1 MTVEKIL
8 EQFDALKSN
17 ELGDTVKI
25 GWLAEVEGRVLC
37 QILGKSPSEVALPK
51 GSGDALTLPECFSRV
66 YLLYLAA
73 MTALYGG
80 DVDIYSSLKREF
92 EEELSNY
99 AKFVIKNR

>member
-17 ELGDTVKI
+17 QLSDTVKI

-37 QILGKSPSEVALPK
+37 QILGRSPEDVTLPK
-51 GSGDALTLPECFSRV
+51 GSEDALTLPESFSRV

-73 MTALYGG
+73 MTELFGG
-80 DVDIYSSLKREF
+80 DHKAYDTIKREF
-92 EEELSNY
+92 EEEFSSY
-99 AKFVIKNR
+99 SKYIIKNR